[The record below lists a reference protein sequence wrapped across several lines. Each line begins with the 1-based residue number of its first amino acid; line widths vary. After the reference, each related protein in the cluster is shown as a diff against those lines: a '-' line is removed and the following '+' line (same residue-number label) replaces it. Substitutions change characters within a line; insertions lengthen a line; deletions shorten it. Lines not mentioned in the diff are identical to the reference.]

1 MGHFNIIFND
11 HFAFHEVE
19 SDKEVATRS
28 RSPRTTS
35 RASPQAPVIDF
46 PSFVNFSGRPKAAH
60 RPFPD
65 VALLVPVATP
75 NQRRRKLLVL
85 KKPASA
91 VGGASLPEKPVDTP
105 AAAVGSKTS
114 TPEKRLDTPAAAM
127 GSKTSTPKKKLNTSA
142 TTMGSRTASPEKR
155 LDTPA
160 TTMDSKITTP
170 KKKLDTSA
178 TTMGSKTA
186 SPKKPLDTPATTIDS
201 KTSTPKKQLDTSATT
216 KGSKTASPKKPLNT
230 PPKQK
235 QCVRNKSDIN
245 DVPFSSV
252 TISIT
257 SEISARLEMTAKVLR
272 PGSTVLQRIHVLTIK
287 QSAWGDGWEM
297 AKQKLRQFAEQPG
310 KTKAQVLAFRAEHL
324 K

>member
-1 MGHFNIIFND
+1 MFFKRKRMGHFKIIFND

-19 SDKEVATRS
+19 SDKEVTTRS

-46 PSFVNFSGRPKAAH
+46 PSFANFSGRPKAAH

-114 TPEKRLDTPAAAM
+114 TPEKRLDTPATTM
-127 GSKTSTPKKKLNTSA
+127 DSNTSTPKKQ
-142 TTMGSRTASPEKR
+142 
-155 LDTPA
+155 
-160 TTMDSKITTP
+160 
-170 KKKLDTSA
+170 LDTSA

-186 SPKKPLDTPATTIDS
+186 SPKKPLD
-201 KTSTPKKQLDTSATT
+201 
-216 KGSKTASPKKPLNT
+216 T